1 MEAGGDLTSMLH
13 NKQAKALFVAQ
24 NTAMAS
30 TLAKAAGS
38 QSTMVDHN
46 MAAAEFAH
54 FPAFKASRV
63 AGVPQGESSNIL
75 QVSFSEASQDDTEI
89 FFDNFSKGQE
99 HQDKGRYCQALSCY
113 RRALK
118 MKSKI
123 IRNEPSNVQEAFAD
137 ILFHVGT
144 IHQLPQTI
152 DNERSLEAFHYCLD
166 IRKLCYGSCHPKVGS
181 VLFKLASLHFM
192 CGEFYYSLSLL
203 LEILSVLIHEEHRNE
218 LIEVWTAIGK
228 VQRALGDEDEAQSAF
243 FEADQL
249 RMTTGSSS

>member
-1 MEAGGDLTSMLH
+1 MLH
-13 NKQAKALFVAQ
+13 TKQTTAALVKQ
-24 NTAMAS
+24 NSTMAS
-30 TLAKAAGS
+30 TATNATEGRS
-38 QSTMVDHN
+38 PMVHHN
-46 MAAAEFAH
+46 MMAVEFPNFH
-54 FPAFKASRV
+54 AFKPGG
-63 AGVPQGESSNIL
+63 AGALPQGEPSNIL
-75 QVSFSEASQDDTEI
+75 QVSFSEASQDDTEL
-89 FFDNFSKGQE
+89 FFDNYSKGQE
-99 HQDKGRYCQALSCY
+99 HQKSGQYSQALSYY

-118 MKSKI
+118 MKCKT
-123 IRNEPSNVQEAFAD
+123 IRTESSNVQETFAD
-137 ILFHVGT
+137 ILFHIGT

-218 LIEVWTAIGK
+218 VIEVWTAIGK

-243 FEADQL
+243 YEADQL
-249 RMTTGSSS
+249 RMASNVSSLVRRV